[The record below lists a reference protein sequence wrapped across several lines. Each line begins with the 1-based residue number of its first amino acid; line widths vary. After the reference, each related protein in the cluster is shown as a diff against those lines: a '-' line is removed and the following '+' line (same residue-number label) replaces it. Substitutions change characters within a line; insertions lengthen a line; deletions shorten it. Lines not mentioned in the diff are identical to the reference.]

1 MFVSQAGM
9 LMKEKEGS
17 STRLAPSSHRRNKRA
32 GVPTNPGSRHG
43 DYFLAFFLTTFFTAF
58 FTAFFTLFAFFL
70 AAIPLH
76 LLFFLITK

>member
-9 LMKEKEGS
+9 LTKEKEGS
-17 STRLAPSSHRRNKRA
+17 STRLTPSAHRRNKRA
-32 GVPTNPGSRHG
+32 GVQRTPARVNG

-70 AAIPLH
+70 AAISLTS
-76 LLFFLITK
+76 FF